1 MWLPTFPVI
10 IAILLPITVQAADS
24 KAPKVLKPCTI
35 TSPTSGLL
43 FDLND
48 ISIQPPSEKKKSSEG
63 EKLKSWTARGY
74 DYGVDSGYEYG
85 LNFTMN
91 FCAPV
96 VEPLEDVVGIDEELW
111 RNVSAYY
118 VQGKKTY
125 SIGYAQ
131 PRLVITGVD
140 TQLHERF
147 MRDSS

>member
-1 MWLPTFPVI
+1 MRLPIFPVI

-48 ISIQPPSEKKKSSEG
+48 ISIQSPGEKKKSSEG

-74 DYGVDSGYEYG
+74 DYGVDLGYEYG

-96 VEPLEDVVGIDEELW
+96 VEPLEDVVGIEKELW

-125 SIGYAQ
+125 SIG
-131 PRLVITGVD
+131 
-140 TQLHERF
+140 
-147 MRDSS
+147 